1 MAHARVIAVGI
12 GVAAAGIGKGGG
24 TVHMLLASGNLN
36 IQVLGIVNIIGCVNV
51 DTANRINQRLHTVE
65 ADLGIVGNL
74 NTAQLVDRLDH
85 GLGAANG
92 MAGVDLHGLALV
104 LDLGVARNGNE
115 RRLLLRGVDACQDNR
130 VGTIRILARTAV
142 GAKKQHVERILC
154 LIGVNQNPTQIVGND
169 IRIAELAHNG
179 GKPQAGSG
187 SGTQQHAKHDNER
200 DVTNRVA
207 TTTLAR
213 ALGIA
218 SHVIATVDL
227 GLRTS

>member
-1 MAHARVIAVGI
+1 MSVACFCVGSMRARI
-12 GVAAAGIGKGGG
+12 
-24 TVHMLLASGNLN
+24 
-36 IQVLGIVNIIGCVNV
+36 
-51 DTANRINQRLHTVE
+51 
-65 ADLGIVGNL
+65 
-74 NTAQLVDRLDH
+74 
-85 GLGAANG
+85 
-92 MAGVDLHGLALV
+92 
-104 LDLGVARNGNE
+104 
-115 RRLLLRGVDACQDNR
+115 
-130 VGTIRILARTAV
+130 TAV

-207 TTTLAR
+207 TTTLTS

>member
-12 GVAAAGIGKGGG
+12 GVAATGIGKGGG
-24 TVHMLLASGNLN
+24 AIHMLLTSGDLN
-36 IQVLGIVNIIGCVNV
+36 IKVLRVVDIVGCVNV
-51 DTANRINQRLHTVE
+51 DTANRINQRLHSVE
-65 ADLGIVGNL
+65 ADLGIMGNL
-74 NTAQLVDRLDH
+74 NAAQFVDRLDH

-92 MAGVDLHGLALV
+92 VAGVDLHGLALV
-104 LDLGVARNGNE
+104 HDLGVARNGNE
-115 RRLLLRGVDACQDNR
+115 RRLLLRGIDACQDNR
-130 VGTIRILARTAV
+130 VGTVRILARTAV
-142 GAKKQHVERILC
+142 SAKKQHVERILR
-154 LIGVNQNPTQIVGND
+154 LVGIHQNLAQVVGND

-187 SGTQQHAKHDNER
+187 RGAQQHTEHGDKRHA
-200 DVTNRVA
+200 TNVVA
-207 TTTLAR
+207 ATTLAS

>member
-1 MAHARVIAVGI
+1 MS
-12 GVAAAGIGKGGG
+12 VACF
-24 TVHMLLASGNLN
+24 
-36 IQVLGIVNIIGCVNV
+36 CV
-51 DTANRINQRLHTVE
+51 
-65 ADLGIVGNL
+65 
-74 NTAQLVDRLDH
+74 
-85 GLGAANG
+85 
-92 MAGVDLHGLALV
+92 
-104 LDLGVARNGNE
+104 
-115 RRLLLRGVDACQDNR
+115 GVDACQDNR

-207 TTTLAR
+207 TATLTS